1 MTERDGNDG
10 LAFRTSKLAF
20 DTACFAE
27 MTDSGTS
34 NPSRINDVYAKV
46 SKFRLTRSEKEVNK

>member
-1 MTERDGNDG
+1 MTDWPFAPRSW
-10 LAFRTSKLAF
+10 RF
-20 DTACFAE
+20 DTACFAG

-46 SKFRLTRSEKEVNK
+46 SKFRLTRWEKEVNK